1 MRTRALLAGLLVTA
15 ALAAAGTAAANQLRP
30 NAGDQAAAK
39 RAVLKASDLPQ
50 IGKWQAE
57 KPAATTSGAGG
68 GAVSAHCADY
78 APKSADLVTTGD
90 AKSEFAVPGLDI
102 LNDVEV
108 LSTPRMVELDWK
120 RTMVNALLP
129 CLGKAFTHG
138 AGGKVKVVSLRKVQA
153 PAVGTYSATYRL
165 VFSLTVQGKPVRGLA
180 DFVALAGG
188 RVEVTFLVVAAI
200 GSQAH
205 QAQGEADLSA
215 IDKVLAQTVGARVFA
230 PTA

>member
-15 ALAAAGTAAANQLRP
+15 ALAAAGTAAANQVRP
-30 NAGDQAAAK
+30 NASDQAAAK
-39 RAVLKASDLPQ
+39 RAVLKISDLPS

-57 KPAATTSGAGG
+57 KPAATGPGGAGG
-68 GAVSAHCADY
+68 AATANCAGYD
-78 APKSADLVTTGD
+78 PKSSDLVTTGD

-102 LNDVEV
+102 LNDVEL
-108 LSTPRMVELDWK
+108 LSTPRMVDLDWK
-120 RTMVNALLP
+120 RTMVGALLP

-138 AGGKVKVVSLRKVQA
+138 AGGKVRVVSLEKVKA

-200 GSQAH
+200 GSPAH
-205 QAQGEADLSA
+205 QAQGEADLNA
-215 IDKVLAQTVGARVFA
+215 IDQQLAQTVGSRVFA